1 MASRKPRVVI
11 SAVRAP
17 LRSISA
23 LVNRVVPCTTC
34 ATPEAGRSAARKTL
48 ADAVFDRLVRALG
61 RGQDLG
67 DAHQRAGLVD
77 RHEIGEGAADVRAD
91 PMTHV
96 LAPHCCS
103 PNSG

>member
-1 MASRKPRVVI
+1 MVI

-23 LVNRVVPCTTC
+23 LVTSVVPCTTW
-34 ATPEAGRSAARKTL
+34 ATADGGQVGRAQDL

-91 PMTHV
+91 PMAHV
-96 LAPHCCS
+96 VAPHCCT

>member
-1 MASRKPRVVI
+1 MRDPRGGQVG
-11 SAVRAP
+11 RAQ
-17 LRSISA
+17 
-23 LVNRVVPCTTC
+23 N
-34 ATPEAGRSAARKTL
+34 L

-96 LAPHCCS
+96 VAPHCCS